1 MIRRAPR
8 STQDRTLFP
17 YTTLFRSTMLRA
29 ALRLAGR
36 PVPASPTE
44 LVRSAAALA
53 GFPADA
59 LAPLVQHAMGGPVQ
73 RLGKEDPLAAEYL
86 AAVASTAAYVNRL
99 E

>member
-1 MIRRAPR
+1 
-8 STQDRTLFP
+8 
-17 YTTLFRSTMLRA
+17 MLRA
-29 ALRLAGR
+29 VLRLAGR
-36 PVPASPTE
+36 PVPASPAE

-59 LAPLVQHAMGGPVQ
+59 LGPLVQHAMGGPIP
-73 RLGKEDPLAAEYL
+73 RLGKGDPLVVAYL